1 MTAIKEKKKKRSLT
15 SEIRHGG
22 TELALNA
29 GKLKAALATV
39 GKAINTRAINPLLA
53 NVLVEMGTITA
64 SDGEMRITTPLDCA
78 GGPAML
84 VPHDRL
90 SLIVASVPG
99 DAEVIISS
107 SGTQCEILCGHGRW
121 LLPTS
126 DPKEYPQHKPDEF
139 APIAHL
145 PGDQFARLMKSVKCA
160 TDTDSSR
167 YASRYALLGV
177 LLEFKAGI
185 LSMVATDGR
194 RLHCSE
200 AEIDQA
206 VDDSS
211 TIVPRRVIDVILA
224 IVGNGMGSLQL
235 EANRTELMAE
245 IGGTILTARLLEGRF
260 PKWRDIVPAEQ
271 PATTVGVN
279 QLLEAVRQGSI
290 CRSETTKGSQFVITD
305 ACLAVSSE
313 SSEYGSSRASCEVIG
328 TGKAAL
334 KLDASYVIE
343 FLSTLDS
350 ADNVTIEA
358 SGNDAATV
366 FRCGETFAVIMPMA

>member
-1 MTAIKEKKKKRSLT
+1 MTMTKEKKKKTVSRSVT
-15 SEIRHGG
+15 QHGG

-29 GKLKAALATV
+29 GKLKAALTLV

-53 NVLVEMGTITA
+53 NVLVEMGSMTA

-84 VPHDRL
+84 IPHDRL
-90 SLIVASVPG
+90 SRIVSSVAS
-99 DAEVIISS
+99 DAEVIITT

-145 PGDQFARLMKSVKCA
+145 PGDQFSRLMRSVKGA
-160 TDTDSSR
+160 TDADSSR
-167 YASRYALLGV
+167 YALAGV
-177 LLEFKAGI
+177 LLEFRAGL

-194 RLHCSE
+194 RLHASE

-206 VDDSS
+206 VDDST

-224 IVGNGMGSLQL
+224 IVGSGMGSLQL
-235 EANRTELMAE
+235 ECNKTEVMAE

-260 PKWRDIVPAEQ
+260 PKWRDIVPDEK
-271 PATTVGVN
+271 PATTVGVG

-290 CRSETTKGSQFVITD
+290 CRSESTKGSQFVITD
-305 ACLAVSSE
+305 SCLAVSSE

-358 SGNDAATV
+358 AGNDAATV

>member
-1 MTAIKEKKKKRSLT
+1 MTATKEKKRSVKLT
-15 SEIRHGG
+15 KEIQRGG
-22 TELALNA
+22 IELTLSA
-29 GKLKAALATV
+29 GVLKAALATV

-53 NVLVEMGTITA
+53 NVLVEMGSMTA

-84 VPHDRL
+84 IPHDRL
-90 SLIVASVPG
+90 SRIVSSVAP
-99 DAEVIISS
+99 DAEVIITT

-126 DPKEYPQHKPDEF
+126 DPEEYPQHTPEEF
-139 APIAHL
+139 KPIAHL
-145 PGDQFARLMKSVKCA
+145 PGDQFARLMRSVKCA
-160 TDTDSSR
+160 TDADSSR
-167 YASRYALLGV
+167 YALGGV
-177 LLEFKAGI
+177 LLEFRSGV
-185 LSMVATDGR
+185 LSMISTDGR
-194 RLHCSE
+194 RLHASE

-206 VDDSS
+206 VDDST

-235 EANRTELMAE
+235 ECNRTEIMAE

-260 PKWRDIVPAEQ
+260 PKWREIVPAEQ
-271 PATTVGVN
+271 PATTVGVG

-305 ACLAVSSE
+305 SCLAVSSE

-328 TGKAAL
+328 SSKAAL

-358 SGNDAATV
+358 AGNDAATV

>member
-1 MTAIKEKKKKRSLT
+1 MTMTKEKKKKTVSRSVT
-15 SEIRHGG
+15 QHGG

-29 GKLKAALATV
+29 GNLKAALTLV

-53 NVLVEMGTITA
+53 NVLVEMGTMTA
-64 SDGEMRITTPLDCA
+64 SDGEMRITTPIEGA
-78 GGPAML
+78 TGPAML
-84 VPHDRL
+84 IPHDRL
-90 SLIVASVPG
+90 MRIVSAVAP
-99 DAEVIISS
+99 DAEVIITSN
-107 SGTQCEILCGHGRW
+107 GTQCEILCGHGRW

-145 PGDQFARLMKSVKCA
+145 PGDQFSRLMRSVKSA
-160 TDTDSSR
+160 TDADSSR
-167 YASRYALLGV
+167 YALAGV
-177 LLEFKAGI
+177 LLEFRGGI

-206 VDDSS
+206 VDDST

-224 IVGNGMGSLQL
+224 IVGSGMGSLQL
-235 EANRTELMAE
+235 ECNRTEVMAE

-260 PKWRDIVPAEQ
+260 PRWRDIVPDEK
-271 PATTVGVN
+271 PATTVGVS

-290 CRSETTKGSQFVITD
+290 CRSETTKGSQFVITET
-305 ACLAVSSE
+305 ALAVSSE

-328 TGKAAL
+328 SSKAAL
-334 KLDASYVIE
+334 KLDAAYVIE

-366 FRCGETFAVIMPMA
+366 FRCGETFAVIMPIA

>member
-1 MTAIKEKKKKRSLT
+1 MTATKEKKRSVKLT
-15 SEIRHGG
+15 SVTRHGG
-22 TELALNA
+22 TELTLSA
-29 GKLKAALATV
+29 GVLRAALTVV

-53 NVLVEMGTITA
+53 NVLIEMGTMTA

-78 GGPAML
+78 NGPAML

-90 SLIVASVPG
+90 SRIVSSVAP
-99 DAEVIISS
+99 DAEVVITT

-126 DPKEYPQHKPDEF
+126 DPKEYPQHKPEEF
-139 APIAHL
+139 RPIAHL
-145 PGDQFARLMKSVKCA
+145 PGDQFSRLMRSVKCA
-160 TDTDSSR
+160 TDADSSR
-167 YASRYALLGV
+167 YALAGV
-177 LLEFKAGI
+177 LLEFKGGI
-185 LSMVATDGR
+185 LSMIATDGR
-194 RLHCSE
+194 RMHASE

-206 VDDSS
+206 VDDST

-224 IVGNGMGSLQL
+224 IIGSGMGSLQL
-235 EANRTELMAE
+235 EANKTEIMAE

-271 PATTVGVN
+271 PATTVGVA

-290 CRSETTKGSQFVITD
+290 CRSETTKGSQFVISETV
-305 ACLAVSSE
+305 LAVSSE

-328 TGKAAL
+328 TGKVAL

-358 SGNDAATV
+358 AGNDAATV

>member
-1 MTAIKEKKKKRSLT
+1 MTATKEKKRSVKLT
-15 SEIRHGG
+15 NVTRHGG
-22 TELALNA
+22 TELTLSA
-29 GKLKAALATV
+29 GTLKAALATV

-53 NVLVEMGTITA
+53 NVLIEMGTMTA

-90 SLIVASVPG
+90 SRIVSSVAP
-99 DAEVIISS
+99 DAEVIITT

-126 DPKEYPQHKPDEF
+126 DPKEYPQHQPEEFKP
-139 APIAHL
+139 ISHL
-145 PGDQFARLMKSVKCA
+145 PGDQFSRLMRSVKGA
-160 TDTDSSR
+160 TDADSSR
-167 YASRYALLGV
+167 YALAGV
-177 LLEFKAGI
+177 LLEFKGGL

-194 RLHCSE
+194 RLHCAE

-206 VDDSS
+206 LDDS
-211 TIVPRRVIDVILA
+211 TAIVPRRVIDVILA
-224 IVGNGMGSLQL
+224 IVGNGIGLLQL
-235 EANRTELMAE
+235 EANKTEIMAE

-260 PKWRDIVPAEQ
+260 PKWRDIVPSEQ
-271 PATTVGVN
+271 PATTVGVA

-290 CRSETTKGSQFVITD
+290 CRSETTKGSQFVISET
-305 ACLAVSSE
+305 ALAVSSE

-334 KLDASYVIE
+334 KLDAAYVIE

-350 ADNVTIEA
+350 SDNVTIEA
-358 SGNDAATV
+358 AGPDAATV
-366 FRCGETFAVIMPMA
+366 FRCGESFAVIMPMA

>member
-1 MTAIKEKKKKRSLT
+1 MTATKEKKRSVKLT
-15 SEIRHGG
+15 KEIQRGG
-22 TELALNA
+22 IELTLSA
-29 GKLKAALATV
+29 GVLKAALATV

-53 NVLVEMGTITA
+53 NVLVEMGSMTA

-78 GGPAML
+78 TGPAML
-84 VPHDRL
+84 IPHDRL
-90 SLIVASVPG
+90 MRIVSSVAP
-99 DAEVIISS
+99 DAEVIITTN
-107 SGTQCEILCGHGRW
+107 GTQCEILCGHGRW

-126 DPKEYPQHKPDEF
+126 DPKEYPQHTPEEF
-139 APIAHL
+139 RPIAHL
-145 PGDQFARLMKSVKCA
+145 PGDQFVRLMRSVKCA

-167 YASRYALLGV
+167 YALGGV
-177 LLEFKAGI
+177 LLEFRSGV
-185 LSMVATDGR
+185 LSMISTDGR
-194 RLHCSE
+194 RLHASE

-206 VDDSS
+206 VDDST

-224 IVGNGMGSLQL
+224 IVGSGMGSLQL
-235 EANRTELMAE
+235 ECNRTEVMAE

-260 PKWRDIVPAEQ
+260 PKWRDIVPDEK
-271 PATTVGVN
+271 PATTVGVG

-290 CRSETTKGSQFVITD
+290 CRSESTKGSQFVISDT
-305 ACLAVSSE
+305 CLAVSSE

-358 SGNDAATV
+358 AGNDAATV

>member
-1 MTAIKEKKKKRSLT
+1 MTATKEKKRSVKLT
-15 SEIRHGG
+15 KEIQRGG
-22 TELALNA
+22 IELTLSA
-29 GKLKAALATV
+29 GVLKAALATV

-53 NVLVEMGTITA
+53 NVLVEMGTMTA

-78 GGPAML
+78 TGPAML
-84 VPHDRL
+84 IPHDRL
-90 SLIVASVPG
+90 SRIVSAVAS
-99 DAEVIISS
+99 DAEVVITT

-126 DPKEYPQHKPDEF
+126 DPAEYPQHKPDEF
-139 APIAHL
+139 RPIAHL
-145 PGDQFARLMKSVKCA
+145 PGDQFARLMRSVKCA

-167 YASRYALLGV
+167 YAPGGV
-177 LLEFKAGI
+177 LLEFRSGV
-185 LSMVATDGR
+185 LSMISTDGR
-194 RLHCSE
+194 RLHASE

-206 VDDSS
+206 VDDST
-211 TIVPRRVIDVILA
+211 TIVPRRVIDVILS
-224 IVGNGMGSLQL
+224 IVGSGMESLQL
-235 EANRTELMAE
+235 ECNRTEIMAE

-260 PKWRDIVPAEQ
+260 PKWREIVPAEQ
-271 PATTVGVN
+271 PATTVGVA

-290 CRSETTKGSQFVITD
+290 CRSESTKGSQFVITETT
-305 ACLAVSSE
+305 LAVSSE

>member
-15 SEIRHGG
+15 NVTRHGG
-22 TELALNA
+22 TELTLSA
-29 GKLKAALATV
+29 GVLRAALTVV
-39 GKAINTRAINPLLA
+39 GKAINTRAINPLYA
-53 NVLVEMGTITA
+53 NVLVEMGTMTA

-84 VPHDRL
+84 IPHDRL
-90 SLIVASVPG
+90 MRIVSAVAP
-99 DAEVIISS
+99 DAEVVISS

-126 DPKEYPQHKPDEF
+126 DPAEYPTHKPEEF
-139 APIAHL
+139 KPIAHL
-145 PGDQFARLMKSVKCA
+145 PGDQFARLMRSVKSA

-167 YASRYALLGV
+167 YALGGV
-177 LLEFKAGI
+177 LLEFKAGV

-211 TIVPRRVIDVILA
+211 TIVPRRVIDVIMA

-235 EANRTELMAE
+235 ECNRTEIMAE

-260 PKWRDIVPAEQ
+260 PKWRDIVPAEK
-271 PATTVGVN
+271 PATTVGVA

-290 CRSETTKGSQFVITD
+290 CRSESTKGSQFVITD
-305 ACLAVSSE
+305 SCLAVSSE

-328 TGKAAL
+328 SSKAAL
-334 KLDASYVIE
+334 KLDAAYVIE
-343 FLSTLDS
+343 FLGTLDS

-358 SGNDAATV
+358 AGNDAATV

>member
-1 MTAIKEKKKKRSLT
+1 MTATKEKKRSVSLT
-15 SEIRHGG
+15 KEIQRGG
-22 TELALNA
+22 TELTLSA
-29 GKLKAALATV
+29 GTLKAALATV

-53 NVLVEMGTITA
+53 NVLVEMGTMTA
-64 SDGEMRITTPLDCA
+64 SDGEMRIATPLDCA
-78 GGPAML
+78 TGPAML
-84 VPHDRL
+84 IPHDRL
-90 SLIVASVPG
+90 SRIVSSVAP
-99 DAEVIISS
+99 DAELVITS

-126 DPKEYPQHKPDEF
+126 DPKEYPTHQPDEF

-145 PGDQFARLMKSVKCA
+145 PGDQFSRLMRSVKSA
-160 TDTDSSR
+160 TDADSSR
-167 YASRYALLGV
+167 YALAGV
-177 LLEFKAGI
+177 LLEFRGGV

-206 VDDSS
+206 VDDST

-224 IVGNGMGSLQL
+224 IVGNGIGLLQL
-235 EANRTELMAE
+235 EANKTEVMAE

-260 PKWRDIVPAEQ
+260 PRWRDIVPDEK
-271 PATTVGVN
+271 PATTVGVAP
-279 QLLEAVRQGSI
+279 LLEAVRQGSI

-305 ACLAVSSE
+305 TCLAVSSE

-328 TGKAAL
+328 TDKAAL
-334 KLDASYVIE
+334 KLDAAYVIE
-343 FLSTLDS
+343 FLSTLDT

>member
-1 MTAIKEKKKKRSLT
+1 MTMTKEKRKKTVSRSVT
-15 SEIRHGG
+15 QHGG

-29 GKLKAALATV
+29 GKLKAALTLV

-53 NVLVEMGTITA
+53 NVLVEMGTMTA
-64 SDGEMRITTPLDCA
+64 SDGEMRIATPLDCA

-84 VPHDRL
+84 IPHDRL
-90 SLIVASVPG
+90 SRIVSSVAP
-99 DAEVIISS
+99 DAEVVISS

-145 PGDQFARLMKSVKCA
+145 PGDQFVRLMRSVKCA

-167 YASRYALLGV
+167 YALGGV
-177 LLEFKAGI
+177 LLEFRGGI
-185 LSMVATDGR
+185 LSMVSTDGR
-194 RLHCSE
+194 RLHASE

-235 EANRTELMAE
+235 ECNKTEVMAE

-260 PKWRDIVPAEQ
+260 PKWREIVPAEQ
-271 PATTVGVN
+271 PATTVGVG

-290 CRSETTKGSQFVITD
+290 CRSESTKGSQFVITD
-305 ACLAVSSE
+305 TALAVSSE

-328 TGKAAL
+328 SSKAAL

>member
-1 MTAIKEKKKKRSLT
+1 MTATKEKKRSVKLT
-15 SEIRHGG
+15 KEIQRGG
-22 TELALNA
+22 IELTLSA
-29 GKLKAALATV
+29 GVLKAALATV

-53 NVLVEMGTITA
+53 NVLVEMGSMTA

-78 GGPAML
+78 TGPAML
-84 VPHDRL
+84 IPHDRL
-90 SLIVASVPG
+90 MRIVSSVAP
-99 DAEVIISS
+99 DAEVIITTN
-107 SGTQCEILCGHGRW
+107 GTQCEILCGHGRW

-126 DPKEYPQHKPDEF
+126 DPKEYPQHTPEEF
-139 APIAHL
+139 RPIAHL
-145 PGDQFARLMKSVKCA
+145 PGDQFVRLMRSVKCA

-167 YASRYALLGV
+167 YALGGV
-177 LLEFKAGI
+177 LLEFRSGV
-185 LSMVATDGR
+185 LSMISTDGR
-194 RLHCSE
+194 RLHASE

-206 VDDSS
+206 VDDST

-224 IVGNGMGSLQL
+224 IVGSGMGSLQL
-235 EANRTELMAE
+235 ECNRTEVMAE

-260 PKWRDIVPAEQ
+260 PKWRDIVPDEK
-271 PATTVGVN
+271 PATTVGVG

-290 CRSETTKGSQFVITD
+290 CRSESTKGSQFVISDT
-305 ACLAVSSE
+305 CLAVSSE

-334 KLDASYVIE
+334 KLDAAYVIE
-343 FLSTLDS
+343 FLSTLDT

-358 SGNDAATV
+358 AGNDAATV

>member
-1 MTAIKEKKKKRSLT
+1 MTATKEKKRSVKLT
-15 SEIRHGG
+15 KEIQRGG
-22 TELALNA
+22 TELTLSA
-29 GKLKAALATV
+29 GTLKAALATV
-39 GKAINTRAINPLLA
+39 GKAINSRAINPLYA
-53 NVLVEMGTITA
+53 NVLVEMGTMTA

-78 GGPAML
+78 TGPAML
-84 VPHDRL
+84 IPHDRL
-90 SLIVASVPG
+90 SRIVSSVAP
-99 DAEVIISS
+99 DAEVIITT

-126 DPKEYPQHKPDEF
+126 DPAEYPQHKPEEF
-139 APIAHL
+139 RPIAHL
-145 PGDQFARLMKSVKCA
+145 PGDQFVRLMRSVKSA
-160 TDTDSSR
+160 TDADSSR
-167 YASRYALLGV
+167 YALAGV

-194 RLHCSE
+194 RLHASE

-206 VDDSS
+206 VDDST
-211 TIVPRRVIDVILA
+211 TIVPRRVIDVILS

-235 EANRTELMAE
+235 EANRTEVMAE

-271 PATTVGVN
+271 PATTVGVA

-290 CRSETTKGSQFVITD
+290 CRSESTKGSQFVITD

-334 KLDASYVIE
+334 KLDAAYVIE
-343 FLSTLDS
+343 FLSTLDT

-358 SGNDAATV
+358 AGNDAATV

>member
-1 MTAIKEKKKKRSLT
+1 MTATKEKKKKTVSRSVT
-15 SEIRHGG
+15 QHGG

-29 GKLKAALATV
+29 GKLKAALTVV
-39 GKAINTRAINPLLA
+39 GKAINSRAINPLLA
-53 NVLVEMGTITA
+53 NVLVEMGTMTA

-78 GGPAML
+78 TGPAML
-84 VPHDRL
+84 IPHDRL
-90 SLIVASVPG
+90 SRIVSSVAP
-99 DAEVIISS
+99 DAEVIITT
-107 SGTQCEILCGHGRW
+107 SGTKCEILCGHGRW

-126 DPKEYPQHKPDEF
+126 DPKEYPTHQPDEF
-139 APIAHL
+139 KPIAHL
-145 PGDQFARLMKSVKCA
+145 PGDQFVRLMRSVKSA

-167 YASRYALLGV
+167 YALGGV
-177 LLEFKAGI
+177 LLEFRGGI

-224 IVGNGMGSLQL
+224 IVGNGMESLQL
-235 EANRTELMAE
+235 ECNKTEVMAE
-245 IGGTILTARLLEGRF
+245 INGTILTARLLEGRF

-271 PATTVGVN
+271 PATTVGVS

-334 KLDASYVIE
+334 KLDAAYVIE

-358 SGNDAATV
+358 AGNDAATV

>member
-1 MTAIKEKKKKRSLT
+1 MTATKEKKKKTVSRSVT
-15 SEIRHGG
+15 QHGG

-29 GKLKAALATV
+29 GKLKAALTLV
-39 GKAINTRAINPLLA
+39 GRAINTRAINPLLA
-53 NVLVEMGTITA
+53 NVLVEMGTMTA

-78 GGPAML
+78 TGPAML
-84 VPHDRL
+84 IPHDRL
-90 SLIVASVPG
+90 MRIVSAVPS
-99 DAEVIISS
+99 DAEVVMTTD
-107 SGTQCEILCGHGRW
+107 GTQCEILCGHGRW

-126 DPKEYPQHKPDEF
+126 DPAEYPKHKPEEF
-139 APIAHL
+139 KPIAHL
-145 PGDQFARLMKSVKCA
+145 PGDQFARLMRSVKCA

-167 YASRYALLGV
+167 YALGGV
-177 LLEFKAGI
+177 LLEFRSGV
-185 LSMVATDGR
+185 LSMISTDGR
-194 RLHCSE
+194 RLHASE

-206 VDDSS
+206 VDDST

-224 IVGNGMGSLQL
+224 IVGSGMGSLQL
-235 EANRTELMAE
+235 EANRTEVMAE

-271 PATTVGVN
+271 PATTVGVA

-290 CRSETTKGSQFVITD
+290 CRSESTKGSQFVITD

-334 KLDASYVIE
+334 KLDAAYVIE
-343 FLSTLDS
+343 FLSTLDT

-358 SGNDAATV
+358 AGNDAATV

>member
-1 MTAIKEKKKKRSLT
+1 MTATKEKKRSVKLT
-15 SEIRHGG
+15 KEIQRGG
-22 TELALNA
+22 TELTLSA
-29 GKLKAALATV
+29 GTLKAALATV

-53 NVLVEMGTITA
+53 NVLVEMGTMTA
-64 SDGEMRITTPLDCA
+64 SDGEMRIATPLDCA

-84 VPHDRL
+84 IPHDRL
-90 SLIVASVPG
+90 SRIVSAVAP
-99 DAEVIISS
+99 DAEVIITS

-126 DPKEYPQHKPDEF
+126 DPAEYPQHTPEEF
-139 APIAHL
+139 RPIAHL
-145 PGDQFARLMKSVKCA
+145 PGDQFARLMRSVKCA

-167 YASRYALLGV
+167 YALGGV
-177 LLEFKAGI
+177 LLEFRSGV
-185 LSMVATDGR
+185 LSMISTDGR
-194 RLHCSE
+194 RLHASE

-206 VDDSS
+206 VDDST
-211 TIVPRRVIDVILA
+211 TIVPRRVIDVILS
-224 IVGNGMGSLQL
+224 IVGSGMESLQL
-235 EANRTELMAE
+235 ECNRTEIMAE

-260 PKWRDIVPAEQ
+260 PKWRDIVPAEK
-271 PATTVGVN
+271 PATTVGVS

-290 CRSETTKGSQFVITD
+290 CRSETTKGSQFVITET
-305 ACLAVSSE
+305 ALAVSSE

-328 TGKAAL
+328 SIKAAL
-334 KLDASYVIE
+334 KLDAAYVIE

-358 SGNDAATV
+358 AGNDAATV

>member
-1 MTAIKEKKKKRSLT
+1 MTATKEKKRSVKLT
-15 SEIRHGG
+15 KEIQRGG
-22 TELALNA
+22 IELTLSA
-29 GKLKAALATV
+29 GVLKAALATV
-39 GKAINTRAINPLLA
+39 GKAINTRAINPLYA
-53 NVLVEMGTITA
+53 NVLVEMGTMTA
-64 SDGEMRITTPLDCA
+64 SDGEMRIATPLDCA

-84 VPHDRL
+84 IPHDRL
-90 SLIVASVPG
+90 MRIVSAVPS
-99 DAEVIISS
+99 DAEVVMTTD
-107 SGTQCEILCGHGRW
+107 GTQCEILCGHGRW

-126 DPKEYPQHKPDEF
+126 DPAEYPQHKPDEF
-139 APIAHL
+139 RPIAHL
-145 PGDQFARLMKSVKCA
+145 PGDQFARLMRSVKCA

-167 YASRYALLGV
+167 YALGGV
-177 LLEFKAGI
+177 LLEFRSGV
-185 LSMVATDGR
+185 LSMISTDGR
-194 RLHCSE
+194 RLHASE

-206 VDDSS
+206 VDDST

-224 IVGNGMGSLQL
+224 IVGNGMESLQL
-235 EANRTELMAE
+235 ECNKTEVMAE

-260 PKWRDIVPAEQ
+260 PKWREIVPAEQ
-271 PATTVGVN
+271 PATTVGVG

-305 ACLAVSSE
+305 SCLAVSSE

-328 TGKAAL
+328 SSKAAL

>member
-15 SEIRHGG
+15 SVTRHGG
-22 TELALNA
+22 TELTLSA
-29 GKLKAALATV
+29 GVLKAALATV

-53 NVLVEMGTITA
+53 NVLVEMGTMTA
-64 SDGEMRITTPLDCA
+64 SDGEMRIATPIEGA
-78 GGPAML
+78 TGPAML
-84 VPHDRL
+84 IPHDRL
-90 SLIVASVPG
+90 SRIVSSVAP
-99 DAEVIISS
+99 DAEVIITT

-126 DPKEYPQHKPDEF
+126 DPAEYPQHKPEEF
-139 APIAHL
+139 RPIAHL
-145 PGDQFARLMKSVKCA
+145 PGDQFVRLMRSVKSA
-160 TDTDSSR
+160 TDADSSR
-167 YASRYALLGV
+167 YALAGV

-194 RLHCSE
+194 RLHASE

-206 VDDSS
+206 VDDST
-211 TIVPRRVIDVILA
+211 TIVPRRVIDVILS

-235 EANRTELMAE
+235 EANRTEVMAE

-271 PATTVGVN
+271 PATTVGVA

-290 CRSETTKGSQFVITD
+290 CRSESTKGSQFVITD

-328 TGKAAL
+328 SSKAAL
-334 KLDASYVIE
+334 KLDAAYVIE
-343 FLSTLDS
+343 FLSTLDT

-358 SGNDAATV
+358 AGNDAATV

>member
-1 MTAIKEKKKKRSLT
+1 MTATKEKKKKRSLT
-15 SEIRHGG
+15 SVTQRGG

-29 GKLKAALATV
+29 GKLKAALTLV
-39 GKAINTRAINPLLA
+39 GKAINTRAINPLYA
-53 NVLVEMGTITA
+53 NVLVEMGTMTA
-64 SDGEMRITTPLDCA
+64 SDGEMRIATPLDCA

-84 VPHDRL
+84 IPHDRL
-90 SLIVASVPG
+90 SRIVSAVAS
-99 DAEVIISS
+99 DAEVVITTN
-107 SGTQCEILCGHGRW
+107 GTQCEILCGHGRW
-121 LLPTS
+121 ILPTS
-126 DPKEYPQHKPDEF
+126 DPAEYPQHTPEEF
-139 APIAHL
+139 RPIAHL
-145 PGDQFARLMKSVKCA
+145 PGDQFARLMRSVKCA

-167 YASRYALLGV
+167 YALGGV
-177 LLEFKAGI
+177 LLEFRSGV
-185 LSMVATDGR
+185 LSMISTDGR
-194 RLHCSE
+194 RLHASE

-206 VDDSS
+206 VDDST

-235 EANRTELMAE
+235 ECNKTEVMAE

-260 PKWRDIVPAEQ
+260 PRWRDIVPAEQ
-271 PATTVGVN
+271 PATTVGVG

-290 CRSETTKGSQFVITD
+290 CRSETTKGSQFVITET
-305 ACLAVSSE
+305 ALAVSSE